1 MMECSLNTVRR
12 RSLYYFIKLKYA
24 IDYCGIRRQYRVLL
38 QMTSSL
44 THLGFC
50 SKKDVKVIGCL
61 RSYLKKG

>member
-24 IDYCGIRRQYRVLL
+24 IDYCGIRRQYRLIIS
-38 QMTSSL
+38 SSL